1 VYDRERTGGEAGT
14 GSGDAGFERLGIIGN
29 GGTGGFAVDNG
40 GGTGRER
47 ECILEV
53 GDVARRE
60 GTEIGL
66 IAERWSCGCGEVCEE
81 AGSGGSGGGGPSCDA
96 RLCAV

>member
-1 VYDRERTGGEAGT
+1 MYDRERTGGEAGP
-14 GSGDAGFERLGIIGN
+14 GSGDAGFERLGKIGN
-29 GGTGGFAVDNG
+29 GGTGGFVVDDG

-53 GDVARRE
+53 GDVVRRE

-66 IAERWSCGCGEVCEE
+66 IGGRWSCGEVCEE
-81 AGSGGSGGGGPSCDA
+81 AGSGGSGGGGSSSEV
-96 RLCAV
+96 RLGGA

>member
-1 VYDRERTGGEAGT
+1 M
-14 GSGDAGFERLGIIGN
+14 GN
-29 GGTGGFAVDNG
+29 GGTGGFVADNG

-60 GTEIGL
+60 GREIGL
-66 IAERWSCGCGEVCEE
+66 MGGRWSCGEACEE
-81 AGSGGSGGGGPSCDA
+81 VGSGGSGGGSSCEA
-96 RLCAV
+96 RLCGM